1 MHAVRTRTRENAR
14 HFTFTD
20 ALIKD
25 DGKQLLQKN
34 KSANLFLK

>member
-1 MHAVRTRTRENAR
+1 MHAHTDARER

-20 ALIKD
+20 APIKD

-34 KSANLFLK
+34 KSAILFLK